1 MGLLGWDFE
10 ISQVG
15 PAGQLLVTF
24 REAFEDQVIEETAPG
39 GFKGHTRQDT

>member
-15 PAGQLLVTF
+15 PAGQLLVAL
-24 REAFEDQVIEETAPG
+24 REALEDQVIKETVPG
-39 GFKGHTRQDT
+39 GFKGLTRLDT